1 MESLNVVLYHNDAG
15 IAQALAANL
24 SQQFPSVT
32 SIHKRE
38 EIRPAIT
45 RQHADVLVL
54 DIETSRSGEVE
65 RLHQEFPSLSIV
77 CTHRLADEEL
87 WTRTINEGAD
97 DVCMPWDADNA
108 LRSVLRERARRAA
121 A

>member
-24 SQQFPSVT
+24 SQLFPSVT
-32 SIHKRE
+32 LIHNCE
-38 EIRPAIT
+38 DIRPAIT

-54 DIETSRSGEVE
+54 DMETSRTGEVE

-87 WTRTINEGAD
+87 WTQVLNQGAEDMCIPWKAD
-97 DVCMPWDADNA
+97 DAV
-108 LRSVLRERARRAA
+108 RSVLRERARRAVA
-121 A
+121 